1 MTFQITFKYYT
12 EILFLS
18 FVFVLLLHDM
28 LLFII
33 KKKQKQIST

>member
-12 EILFLS
+12 EILFLP
-18 FVFVLLLHDM
+18 FVFALLLHGM

-33 KKKQKQIST
+33 KKQMSK